1 MKYTQLGNSDLRV
14 SRICLG
20 CMGFGDASNGQHSW
34 TVDEEHSRE
43 IIRRGLELGVNFF
56 DTAIGYQSGTSEQYL
71 GRALR
76 DFARRDEVVVATKFL
91 PRTNAEIAAG
101 VSGQEHIRRLL
112 DKSLQNLGTFVEQL
126 TVKDVLEMNEL
137 RIVLEV
143 KALESCVMKAADEDI
158 DECIR
163 VTESITVTDSAQDIK
178 AKDEYF
184 NNFIIHY
191 CENSR
196 IRDILHSLNAE
207 LSHPRHLVAFTE
219 KRLEVMKQDH
229 LKILKYIKARSYSRA
244 AKALEKHHNNRY
256 YGFME
261 EYMKM
266 IIK

>member
-1 MKYTQLGNSDLRV
+1 MGRKDKSLEDKAYNYLHDMIIQHKLQAGKRIIESD
-14 SRICLG
+14 IADCLG
-20 CMGFGDASNGQHSW
+20 M
-34 TVDEEHSRE
+34 SRTPV
-43 IIRRGLELGVNFF
+43 R
-56 DTAIGYQSGTSEQYL
+56 A
-71 GRALR
+71 ALR
-76 DFARRDEVVVATKFL
+76 
-91 PRTNAEIAAG
+91 
-101 VSGQEHIRRLL
+101 RLEEEKL
-112 DKSLQNLGTFVEQL
+112 VYSLQNLGTFVEQL

-143 KALESCVMKAADEDI
+143 KALESCVMKASDEEI
-158 DECIR
+158 DECVR
-163 VTESITVTDSAQDIK
+163 VTESISVTDSAQDIK
-178 AKDEYF
+178 AKDDYF

>member
-1 MKYTQLGNSDLRV
+1 MGRKDKSLEDKAYNYLHDMIIQHKLQAGKRIIESD
-14 SRICLG
+14 IADCLG
-20 CMGFGDASNGQHSW
+20 M
-34 TVDEEHSRE
+34 SRTPV
-43 IIRRGLELGVNFF
+43 R
-56 DTAIGYQSGTSEQYL
+56 A
-71 GRALR
+71 ALR
-76 DFARRDEVVVATKFL
+76 
-91 PRTNAEIAAG
+91 
-101 VSGQEHIRRLL
+101 RLEEEKL
-112 DKSLQNLGTFVEQL
+112 VYSLQNLGTFVEQL
-126 TVKDVLEMNEL
+126 TVKDVLE
-137 RIVLEV
+137 
-143 KALESCVMKAADEDI
+143 I